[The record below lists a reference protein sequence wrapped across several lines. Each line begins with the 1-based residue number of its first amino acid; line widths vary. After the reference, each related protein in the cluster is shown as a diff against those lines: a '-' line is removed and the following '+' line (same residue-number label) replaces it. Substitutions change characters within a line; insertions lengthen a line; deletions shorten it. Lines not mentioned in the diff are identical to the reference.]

1 MLNTKIVQIFDA
13 LWVQKEIYHSA
24 SFYVKLILSRHI
36 ISVSNK
42 NSIFNIQT
50 SDSAGPQLI
59 VAEDEKILVEEV
71 VGDELVL
78 QEKYELF
85 IDENF
90 A

>member
-1 MLNTKIVQIFDA
+1 M
-13 LWVQKEIYHSA
+13 
-24 SFYVKLILSRHI
+24 
-36 ISVSNK
+36 SNK
-42 NSIFNIQT
+42 NSNFNIQT